1 MWKYLLIIDDAV
13 LLVICFDSRKLHHEV
28 HEVRATFLTL
38 LGNTRTHRKI
48 GEIQKDFSKTW
59 IHVTVSQLTSLI
71 ISISLKVRRSS
82 QSTFTMWPCRCAFVS
97 WTEQEKTVTKGE
109 TGFTDVWNKTKNWE
123 RCCSRT
129 DHSMV
134 ADVQTAQPIM
144 HKSSA
149 ISQTGVLFMHSCQCR
164 CWESKHTFGQ
174 EQLAHNSYG

>member
-82 QSTFTMWPCRCAFVS
+82 QSTFTMWPCRWAFVS

-109 TGFTDVWNKTKNWE
+109 TGFTDVWKKNKKLGAMLQQNWSQHGGWCANCSTNHAQIQCYQPN
-123 RCCSRT
+123 RCP
-129 DHSMV
+129 V
-134 ADVQTAQPIM
+134 YAQL
-144 HKSSA
+144 SVSLL
-149 ISQTGVLFMHSCQCR
+149 GV
-164 CWESKHTFGQ
+164 
-174 EQLAHNSYG
+174 